1 MSRPRQ
7 FVALLAMLAMLSVE
21 SLGAQELRTLTA
33 PLPVDQVLRMTLTEN
48 ADIKNNDLD
57 VSISRDRTASAR
69 TNFFPQ
75 VHAQAM
81 GLQLLAPLNFRF
93 NKGVFGKYP
102 IIGPIP
108 SERVNVQ
115 TDQRPVLFI
124 NTSIIQPILQLP
136 RIALGVKQSQVAT
149 VIAQQKARVQ
159 RQQIAN
165 QVRRAYYKALELE
178 NGLKVTEDTAVMYR
192 EIDRMTQEYL
202 ARQAVLRGEALQVKQ
217 ELSKVDLESTKLRNA
232 IASTKEDMNQLMGRD
247 LRNDF
252 GLVMIAEPPEQ
263 DVDLQTAQTRAL
275 CGRAEITQLANQVT
289 QLGLEKRMKRLEY
302 LPDLS
307 LIVDYFSVFGTQILP
322 TNVVAAGLFL
332 NWEAMDWGRRRIE
345 SRIVDKNLLQVGNT
359 KRQAEAQILLQV
371 NSAHRQL
378 QQSKQELQV
387 AKIGQE
393 VATEQLRVVSNRY
406 KVQATLLRDVL
417 KAQRD
422 LSQANYQYTQA
433 LLGYWTARA
442 DLEKAMGED

>member
-1 MSRPRQ
+1 MSRTRQ
-7 FVALLAMLAMLSVE
+7 FVALFAMLAIVSIP
-21 SLGAQELRTLTA
+21 SLGAQELRST
-33 PLPVDQVLRMTLTEN
+33 PLPVDQVLRITLTEN

-57 VSISRDRTASAR
+57 VSIARDRTASAR

-81 GLQLLAPLNFRF
+81 GLQLLTPLNFRF
-93 NKGVFGKYP
+93 NKGVFGRYP
-102 IIGPIP
+102 IVGPIP
-108 SERVNVQ
+108 GEKINVS
-115 TDQRPVLFI
+115 TDQQPVLFV
-124 NTSIIQPILQLP
+124 NTAIVQPILQIP
-136 RIALGVKQSQVAT
+136 RIAVAVKQSQVAA
-149 VIAQQKARVQ
+149 VIAQQKARIQ
-159 RQQIAN
+159 RQQIGN

-178 NGLKVTEDTAVMYR
+178 NGLKVTEATSAMYR
-192 EIDRMTQEYL
+192 EIDRTTQEYL
-202 ARQAVLRGEALQVKQ
+202 ARQAVLRSEALQVKQ
-217 ELSKVDLESTKLRNA
+217 ELSKVDLETTKLRNA
-232 IASTKEDMNQLMGRD
+232 IASAKEEMNQLMGRD

-252 GLVMIAEPPEQ
+252 SLVMIADPPEQ
-263 DVDLQTAQTRAL
+263 DIDLQAAQARAL

-289 QLGLEKRMKRLEY
+289 QLGLEKRLKRLDY
-302 LPDLS
+302 LPDLN
-307 LIVDYFSVFGTQILP
+307 LVVDYFSIFGSQILP
-322 TNVVAAGLFL
+322 KNVVVAGLFL
-332 NWEAMDWGRRRIE
+332 NWEAVDWGRRRIE

-371 NSAHRQL
+371 NAAHRQL

-417 KAQRD
+417 KSQRD